1 MMFAR
6 NLLLLVVLAFNVACS
21 AMTEEVESSLET
33 DTLRLPST
41 NLIAV
46 YKIGVD
52 DVIKVNVWKNPEL
65 TIQVP
70 VRPDGMISVPL
81 IGDVKAAGLSP
92 EQVAKGIKLKLKKF
106 IRDPLVAVILTQLN
120 SHEYLS
126 RVRVTGAVRRP
137 ISLPYRQGMTIL
149 DAVLAAGGIN
159 DFASAGNTKLYR
171 RINNVSNAI
180 SIDLDDILQGGKLKT
195 NYILKPGDIITIP
208 ERIF

>member
-1 MMFAR
+1 MAFVR
-6 NLLLLVVLAFNVACS
+6 NFLLLSLVFSAACTT
-21 AMTEEVESSLET
+21 MPEEVREGLET
-33 DTLRLPST
+33 DTVRLPST
-41 NLIAV
+41 NLVAI

-65 TIQVP
+65 SIEVP

-81 IGDVKAAGLSP
+81 IGDVKAAGLAP
-92 EQVAKGIKLKLKKF
+92 EQVSINVKEKLKKF

-126 RVRVTGAVRRP
+126 RVRITGAVRTP
-137 ISLPYRQGMTIL
+137 ISLAYRQGMTIL

-171 RINNVSNAI
+171 RVNNKSTAINI
-180 SIDLDDILQGGKLKT
+180 ELDDILNGGKLST
-195 NYILKPGDIITIP
+195 NYILKPGDIITVP

>member
-1 MMFAR
+1 MTYVR
-6 NLLLLVVLAFNVACS
+6 NFLFLTLILSAACS
-21 AMTEEVESSLET
+21 TMPDEVREDLET
-33 DTLRLPST
+33 DTIRIPAS
-41 NLIAV
+41 NLVAV

-65 TIQVP
+65 TIEVP

-92 EQVAKGIKLKLKKF
+92 EMVSKNIKLKLKKF

-126 RVRVTGAVRRP
+126 RVRVTGAVRTP
-137 ISLPYRQGMTIL
+137 ISLPYRQGMTVL
-149 DAVLAAGGIN
+149 DAVLAAGGTN
-159 DFASAGNTKLYR
+159 DFASAGSTKLYR
-171 RINNVSNAI
+171 RVKNKSNTI
-180 SIDLDDILQGGKLKT
+180 SIDLDNILNGGKLNT
-195 NYILKPGDIITIP
+195 NYILKPGDIITVP